1 MKKRFLLLAAVLI
14 ICVAA
19 LAMPASAA
27 EHADHSGWTEL
38 TADKLSELNHNLS
51 TGSYYLS
58 GDVTATDVITI
69 NGEVTLCLNGHV
81 LNLNENCIFVNGSG
95 ATLTLCDC
103 NSTKQ
108 THKFTVG
115 DDGLWTWDEE
125 HGDEEVTG
133 GVITGGKG
141 LQSGGYYYGGGVCVN
156 GGTFTMESGNIVGN
170 TATYGG
176 GVYVQSGTF
185 IMSGGSI
192 KGNNATN
199 GGGVYV
205 QSGTFNMESGSIS
218 GNNAGSGGGVFVYS
232 STGQLKLSGAPV
244 IKGDIRLGSKLIEI
258 TGELSNTEPFQL
270 TNVDSQ
276 FTTNWNT
283 YMQGKDPASYFTIST
298 TGYHVGLSSGEV
310 SVLANTYTV
319 TFNSNGGTGTM
330 GNMTFTYDTAQALT
344 KNAFTKTG
352 YTFAGW
358 SDGDNTYTDM
368 QQVKNLTT
376 ENGVTVTLYAQ
387 WKANVY
393 KVTLHPNEG
402 TINSDDIKSY
412 TYGVGVT
419 LPTDVTRTGYT
430 FDGWYDGNDN
440 PVTAIGKDE
449 TGDKEFWAKWT
460 ANSYTVVFL
469 PGDGEGSSYDQTFT
483 YDAAQKLD
491 ENQFTKTGHSFTGWK
506 LDDSTTF
513 DDKQEVKN
521 LTTEPNGTV
530 TLTAQWEAN
539 VYKVTLHPNEGT
551 INSGN
556 ITSYTYGSAV
566 TLPTDVE
573 RTGYRFDGWY
583 ASADFSGD
591 PVTEITAADYG
602 NKEFWAKWTVISSG
616 GGTPAKTPSQQ
627 AADRIERAKD
637 GATVEITLKTGQTK
651 LDKEVFEA
659 LAGRD
664 VTLEINLPGGVA
676 WTVNGQDIPAD
687 ANLTDLD
694 MGVSMNTSTIPV
706 DIINAVTGEIS
717 TVQLS
722 LAHEGAFGFTLT
734 LSAPLGREHADLWA
748 NLYHYD
754 AGALKFQTAARIGAD
769 GMASL
774 KFTHAS
780 AYAIV
785 IDDHSHALP
794 FTDAAADAWYYDAV
808 DYVYQNGLMTGT
820 SATTFA
826 PDGTMTRAMLVTI
839 LHRQAGAPQ
848 VNYALPFDD
857 VAEGAWYTE
866 AVRWAAS
873 EGIVTGMSATAFEPN
888 APITRE
894 QFAAILYRYAQKTGA
909 DVSAGEDTNILSYA
923 DALDVSEYAVPAMQW
938 ACGAGVIQGSGANL
952 NPKDGAT
959 RAEAAAMLMRF
970 CEGAHNA

>member
-1 MKKRFLLLAAVLI
+1 MMKKRLFSIFCALVLCLALLPGM
-14 ICVAA
+14 
-19 LAMPASAA
+19 AMPASAA
-27 EHADHSGWTEL
+27 GHADHSSWTAL
-38 TADKLSELNHNLS
+38 TADKLSEELNHNLS

-58 GDVTATDVITI
+58 GDVTASGVITI
-69 NGEVTLCLNGHV
+69 NGEVTLCLNGRV
-81 LNLNENCIFVNGSG
+81 LNLNGYYISVSGS
-95 ATLTLCDC
+95 LTLCDC
-103 NSTKQ
+103 NSTNQ
-108 THKFTVG
+108 THRFTVG
-115 DDGLWTWDEE
+115 EGGLWKLNETDGTETI
-125 HGDEEVTG
+125 TG
-133 GVITGGKG
+133 GVITGGNRNS
-141 LQSGGYYYGGGVCVN
+141 SGGGVYVSGTFTMESGSIVGNTATNYGGGVYVSRGTFN
-156 GGTFTMESGNIVGN
+156 MESGSIVGNTAGYWGGGVYMSSIGGTFTMSGGSISENTATDGGGVYVSGGTFTMESGSISKN
-170 TATYGG
+170 TATDGG
-176 GVYVQSGTF
+176 GVL
-185 IMSGGSI
+185 
-192 KGNNATN
+192 
-199 GGGVYV
+199 VYG
-205 QSGTFNMESGSIS
+205 GTFNMESGSIS
-218 GNNAGSGGGVFVYS
+218 ENTASSGGGVFVSWGSTFNMYGGASISGNTANGNGGGVYVNDSVFDMYGGSISKNTASSGGGVYVYRNGTFIMSGGSIADNTATNGGGGVFLSNDGNYS
-232 STGQLKLSGAPV
+232 PVLKLSGAPV
-244 IKGDIRLGSKLIEI
+244 IEGDIRLDSKPIEI
-258 TGELSNTEPFQL
+258 TGPLTGSTPFL
-270 TNVDSQ
+270 VTNVTNRT
-276 FTTNWNT
+276 FTSGWDT
-283 YMQGKDPASYFTIST
+283 YMPEAIPAEFFTVSEI
-298 TGYHVGLSSGEV
+298 GYSFELDGYGEV
-310 SVLANTYTV
+310 YARYPGI
-319 TFNSNGGTGTM
+319 F
-330 GNMTFTYDTAQALT
+330 
-344 KNAFTKTG
+344 
-352 YTFAGW
+352 
-358 SDGDNTYTDM
+358 
-368 QQVKNLTT
+368 
-376 ENGVTVTLYAQ
+376 TVTL
-387 WKANVY
+387 N
-393 KVTLHPNEG
+393 TDGG
-402 TINSDDIKSY
+402 TISSG
-412 TYGVGVT
+412 GV
-419 LPTDVTRTGYT
+419 
-430 FDGWYDGNDN
+430 
-440 PVTAIGKDE
+440 
-449 TGDKEFWAKWT
+449 
-460 ANSYTVVFL
+460 
-469 PGDGEGSSYDQTFT
+469 
-483 YDAAQKLD
+483 
-491 ENQFTKTGHSFTGWK
+491 
-506 LDDSTTF
+506 
-513 DDKQEVKN
+513 
-521 LTTEPNGTV
+521 
-530 TLTAQWEAN
+530 
-539 VYKVTLHPNEGT
+539 
-551 INSGN
+551 
-556 ITSYTYGSAV
+556 TSYTYDVGAV
-566 TLPTDVE
+566 LPTDVE
-573 RTGYRFDGWY
+573 RSGYRFDGWY
-583 ASADFSGD
+583 ANADFSGE

-602 NKEFWAKWTVISSG
+602 DKEFWAKWTVISSG

-706 DIINAVTGEIS
+706 DIINAFTGEIS

-857 VAEGAWYTE
+857 VAEGAWYSE

-873 EGIVTGMSATAFEPN
+873 EGIVTGTSATAFEPN

>member
-1 MKKRFLLLAAVLI
+1 MFA
-14 ICVAA
+14 
-19 LAMPASAA
+19 
-27 EHADHSGWTEL
+27 
-38 TADKLSELNHNLS
+38 
-51 TGSYYLS
+51 
-58 GDVTATDVITI
+58 
-69 NGEVTLCLNGHV
+69 
-81 LNLNENCIFVNGSG
+81 
-95 ATLTLCDC
+95 
-103 NSTKQ
+103 
-108 THKFTVG
+108 
-115 DDGLWTWDEE
+115 
-125 HGDEEVTG
+125 
-133 GVITGGKG
+133 
-141 LQSGGYYYGGGVCVN
+141 QSGTFTMSDGSIVGNTAGYWGGGVCVN
-156 GGTFTMESGNIVGN
+156 YRGTFNMSGGSIVGNTAGSWGGGVYMSSSGGTFNMSGDASISENTADSGGGVCVNFATFTMSGGSIEGN

-176 GVYVQSGTF
+176 GVDVQISGTF
-185 IMSGGSI
+185 NMSGDASI
-192 KGNNATN
+192 SGNTADS

-205 QSGTFNMESGSIS
+205 QSD
-218 GNNAGSGGGVFVYS
+218 
-232 STGQLKLSGAPV
+232 GQLYLSGAPV
-244 IKGDIRLGSKLIEI
+244 IKGDIRLDEEPIVI
-258 TGELSNTEPFQL
+258 TGPLSNTEPFQL
-270 TNVDSQ
+270 TNVNGT
-276 FTTNWNT
+276 FTSGW
-283 YMQGKDPASYFTIST
+283 KDKMDTAAPANYFTIDK
-298 TGYHVGLSSGEV
+298 TGYHVGLSDDGEAAAV
-310 SVLANTYTV
+310 ANTYTV
-319 TFNSNGGTGTM
+319 AFDPGEGNGELYSQA
-330 GNMTFTYDTAQALT
+330 FTYDAAQNL
-344 KNAFTKTG
+344 NENQFTRTG
-352 YTFAGW
+352 YSFAGW
-358 SDGDNTYTDM
+358 SDGNNTYT
-368 QQVKNLTT
+368 
-376 ENGVTVTLYAQ
+376 
-387 WKANVY
+387 
-393 KVTLHPNEG
+393 NE
-402 TINSDDIKSY
+402 
-412 TYGVGVT
+412 
-419 LPTDVTRTGYT
+419 
-430 FDGWYDGNDN
+430 
-440 PVTAIGKDE
+440 
-449 TGDKEFWAKWT
+449 
-460 ANSYTVVFL
+460 
-469 PGDGEGSSYDQTFT
+469 
-483 YDAAQKLD
+483 
-491 ENQFTKTGHSFTGWK
+491 
-506 LDDSTTF
+506 
-513 DDKQEVKN
+513 QEVKN
-521 LTTEPNGTV
+521 LTAVNNGSV
-530 TLTAQWEAN
+530 TLTAQWTAN
-539 VYKVTLHPNEGT
+539 TYDITLHTNEGV
-551 INSGN
+551 INSGD

-566 TLPTDVE
+566 TLPTDIT
-573 RTGYRFDGWY
+573 RSGYRFDGWY

-591 PVTEITAADYG
+591 PVTEITSTDLG
-602 NKEFWAKWTVISSG
+602 NKAFWAKWTVISSG

-676 WTVNGQDIPAD
+676 WTDNGQDIPAD

-839 LHRQAGAPQ
+839 LHRQAGVPQ

>member
-1 MKKRFLLLAAVLI
+1 MMKKRLFSIFCALVLCLALLPGM
-14 ICVAA
+14 
-19 LAMPASAA
+19 AMPASAA
-27 EHADHSGWTEL
+27 NCDGTHSDGWTAL
-38 TADKLSELNHNLS
+38 TAAGGDLSS
-51 TGSYYLS
+51 GKYYLS
-58 GDVTATDVITI
+58 GDVTATGVITI
-69 NGEVTLCLNGHV
+69 NGNVTLCLNGHV
-81 LNLNENCIFVNGSG
+81 LDLNGHYINVSSG

-103 NSTKQ
+103 DDST

-115 DDGLWTWDEE
+115 EDGLWTLNAN
-125 HGDEEVTG
+125 GDKEVTG
-133 GVITGGKG
+133 GVITGGNRNG
-141 LQSGGYYYGGGVCVN
+141 SGGCVYVS
-156 GGTFTMESGNIVGN
+156 GTFNMESGNIVGN
-170 TATYGG
+170 TAANGGGVHVQSGTFTMSGGSISGNKATFSGGGVCVQSGTFTMSDGSIVGNTASGWLSGGG
-176 GVYVQSGTF
+176 GVYVQSGNF
-185 IMSGGSI
+185 NMSGGSI
-192 KGNNATN
+192 VGNKADSGGVYLQYGTFNMSGDASISGNTADS
-199 GGGVYV
+199 GGGVYIN
-205 QSGTFNMESGSIS
+205 TN
-218 GNNAGSGGGVFVYS
+218 
-232 STGQLKLSGAPV
+232 GQLKLSGAPV
-244 IKGDIRLGSKLIEI
+244 IDGDTQLGSKPIEI
-258 TGELSNTEPFQL
+258 TGPLTGETKFQL
-270 TNVDSQ
+270 TNVNGT

-283 YMQGKDPASYFTIST
+283 YMQGKDPAKYFSIDKTDCHI
-298 TGYHVGLSSGEV
+298 GLSYDGEV
-310 SVLANTYTV
+310 IVLADSYTV
-319 TFNSNGGTGTM
+319 T
-330 GNMTFTYDTAQALT
+330 L
-344 KNAFTKTG
+344 
-352 YTFAGW
+352 
-358 SDGDNTYTDM
+358 NT
-368 QQVKNLTT
+368 
-376 ENGVTVTLYAQ
+376 
-387 WKANVY
+387 
-393 KVTLHPNEG
+393 NEG
-402 TINSDDIKSY
+402 A
-412 TYGVGVT
+412 
-419 LPTDVTRTGYT
+419 
-430 FDGWYDGNDN
+430 F
-440 PVTAIGKDE
+440 
-449 TGDKEFWAKWT
+449 
-460 ANSYTVVFL
+460 
-469 PGDGEGSSYDQTFT
+469 
-483 YDAAQKLD
+483 
-491 ENQFTKTGHSFTGWK
+491 
-506 LDDSTTF
+506 
-513 DDKQEVKN
+513 
-521 LTTEPNGTV
+521 NG
-530 TLTAQWEAN
+530 
-539 VYKVTLHPNEGT
+539 
-551 INSGN
+551 GN
-556 ITSYTYGSAV
+556 ITSYTCGVGA
-566 TLPTDVE
+566 TLPTDIT
-573 RTGYRFDGWY
+573 RSGYRFDGWY
-583 ASADFSGD
+583 ASANFSGE

-602 NKEFWAKWTVISSG
+602 NKAFWAKWTVISSG

-839 LHRQAGAPQ
+839 LHRQAGVPQ